1 MRIDLHVL
9 AIDTALASCSAC
21 VYDSE
26 KKIILVEERV
36 LMERGH
42 AEALPP
48 MVARVM
54 AAAQITYGDLG
65 RIAVT
70 TGPGTFT
77 GIRIGLS
84 FARALGLARNIK
96 VLGVNSMLATQ
107 VAVSESDLPIVVA
120 HKAGASDFIY
130 VLNSNKIEVLTMAAL
145 LPLLPQGPA
154 LIIGTAADAIVS
166 ASGRNDLKR
175 SPHHDL
181 PSASGFAAYAAEQ
194 PEPEAMPDPIYLREA
209 DAKAQTTFLRGLPD
223 LDVHV
228 VDAAAIPILAKLHAT
243 CFEEAW
249 DEAALST
256 LLGSP
261 GCGALLAQSAEG
273 PVGLLVY
280 RCVVDEA
287 EILTLGVD
295 PNLRRRGAG
304 RALLD
309 ALIASLQ
316 TFKIKTLFLEVASS
330 NDDAIALYTRAGF
343 TQAGLRKA
351 YYARTGDDALILRRA
366 LP

>member
-1 MRIDLHVL
+1 MILL

-26 KKIILVEERV
+26 KKIILADARE

-54 AAAQITYGDLG
+54 AAAGISYGDLN

-96 VLGVNSMLATQ
+96 VVGLNSMIATRA
-107 VAVSESDLPIVVA
+107 AVSESGLPVIVA

-130 VLNSNKIEVLTMAAL
+130 FMPSEAIEILKMDTLISL
-145 LPLLPQGPA
+145 LPAGPA
-154 LIIGTAADAIVS
+154 HIVGTAADAVVL
-166 ASGRNDLKR
+166 ASGRSDLKR
-175 SPHHDL
+175 QALYDL
-181 PSASGFAAYAAEQ
+181 SSASGFAAYAAAL
-194 PEPEAMPDPIYLREA
+194 PDPAAMPDPIYLREA
-209 DAKAQTTFLRGLPD
+209 DAKAQTMRLRGLPD
-223 LDVHV
+223 LDVSAA
-228 VDAAAIPILAKLHAT
+228 DAGAIPILAKLHAV

-256 LLGSP
+256 LLASP
-261 GCGALLAQSAEG
+261 GCGAFLAQSAEG

-280 RCVVDEA
+280 RCVADEA

-309 ALIASLQ
+309 ALITSLQ
-316 TFKIKTLFLEVASS
+316 MFKIKTLFLEVASS
-330 NDDAIALYTRAGF
+330 NDEAIALYRRAGF
-343 TQAGLRKA
+343 SQAGLRKA
-351 YYARTGDDALILRRA
+351 YYARTGDDALILRRG

>member
-1 MRIDLHVL
+1 MILL

-26 KKIILVEERV
+26 KKLLLAEERQ

-54 AAAQITYGDLG
+54 AAAEIGYGDLS

-84 FARALGLARNIK
+84 FARALGLALNIK
-96 VLGVNSMLATQ
+96 VLGLNSLLATQ
-107 VAVSESDLPIVVA
+107 VAVSETELPILVA
-120 HKAGASDFIY
+120 NKAGASDFIY
-130 VLNSNKIEVLTMAAL
+130 VLNSNKIEVFTMVAL

-154 LIIGTAADAIVS
+154 LIMGTAADAIVV

-175 SPHHDL
+175 LPNHDL

-209 DAKAQTTFLRGLPD
+209 DAKPQTAALRGLPD
-223 LDVHV
+223 LQVRIASGD
-228 VDAAAIPILAKLHAT
+228 DLSTLAKLHAA
-243 CFEEAW
+243 CFEEVW
-249 DEAALST
+249 DEAALTS
-256 LLGSP
+256 LLASP
-261 GCGALLAQSAEG
+261 GCGALLAVSAEG
-273 PVGLLVY
+273 PVGLLIY
-280 RCVVDEA
+280 RLVADEA

-304 RALLD
+304 KALLHE
-309 ALIASLQ
+309 LMASLKA
-316 TFKIKTLFLEVASS
+316 FNVNSLFLEVASS
-330 NDDAIALYTRAGF
+330 NNDAAALYTRAGF
-343 TQAGLRKA
+343 KQVGLRKA
-351 YYARTGDDALILRRA
+351 YYAHSKEDALILRYD
-366 LP
+366 LS

>member
-1 MRIDLHVL
+1 MILL

-26 KKIILVEERV
+26 KQKILSEERQ

-54 AAAQITYGDLG
+54 AAAKISYGDLK

-96 VLGVNSMLATQ
+96 VLGLNSMIATQ
-107 VAVSESDLPIVVA
+107 VVVQNPELPILVA

-130 VLNSNKIEVLTMAAL
+130 VLRATDIEILTMADL
-145 LPLLPQGPA
+145 LPILPKGPA
-154 LIIGTAADAIVS
+154 LILGSAADALVS
-166 ASGRNDLKR
+166 ASGRKDLKR
-175 SPHHDL
+175 LPHHDL
-181 PSASGFAAYAAEQ
+181 PSAAGFVAYAAAQ
-194 PEPEAMPDPIYLREA
+194 PEPAAMPDPIYLREA
-209 DAKAQTTFLRGLPD
+209 DAKPQ
-223 LDVHV
+223 
-228 VDAAAIPILAKLHAT
+228 AAALRALPGLQVRMADSNDIPTLAKLHAT
-243 CFEEAW
+243 CFAEAW
-249 DEAALST
+249 DETALIS
-256 LLGSP
+256 LLATP

-273 PVGLLVY
+273 PVGLLIY
-280 RCVVDEA
+280 RVVADEA
-287 EILTLGVD
+287 EILTLGVN

-304 RALLD
+304 HTLLEG
-309 ALIASLQ
+309 LMASLK
-316 TFKIKTLFLEVASS
+316 TFKTATLFLEVASG
-330 NDDAIALYTRAGF
+330 NEDAIKLYTKAGF

-351 YYARTGDDALILRRA
+351 YYAHNKEDALILRCS
-366 LP
+366 LS